1 MYKQV
6 VIIVNLSYVS
16 HLKTMEGLILTPY
29 LCVYLCECLFAPKSF
44 PSQCHVSFDITSL
57 SLFVLENQLYKHV
70 L

>member
-1 MYKQV
+1 
-6 VIIVNLSYVS
+6 
-16 HLKTMEGLILTPY
+16 MEGLILTPY

-57 SLFVLENQLYKHV
+57 SLFVLENQLYKHI